1 MKVLKSDSFLKIAG
15 SFDTQPGMPSG
26 DHNFGPFS
34 SEEVGQ
40 GTKDILDRWDPKK
53 KKKKKKIKM
62 TPVYQQG
69 IILPADPRDEAE
81 ETRTYESRESIRTS
95 CKNNA

>member
-1 MKVLKSDSFLKIAG
+1 MKVLKSNSFSKIAG

-34 SEEVGQ
+34 TEEVGH
-40 GTKDILDRWDPKK
+40 GTKDVVDRWNPKK
-53 KKKKKKIKM
+53 KKKKPKM

-69 IILPADPRDEAE
+69 IMLPIDPRDEAE
-81 ETRTYESRESIRTS
+81 ETRTYESAEPIRTS
-95 CKNNA
+95 CKDNA